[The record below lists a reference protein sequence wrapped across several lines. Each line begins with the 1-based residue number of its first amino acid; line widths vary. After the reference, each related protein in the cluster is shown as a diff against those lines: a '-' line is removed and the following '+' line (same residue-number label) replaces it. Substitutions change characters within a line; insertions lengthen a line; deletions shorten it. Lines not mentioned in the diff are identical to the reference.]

1 MVDEGVAWFGATATA
16 NVTVTDRPGSTTDP
30 AAPGGGCAA
39 GGSASL
45 WILAGLACRKS
56 RRPSRKPTRTVP
68 GR

>member
-16 NVTVTDRPGSTTDP
+16 TVTVSGSTTDT
-30 AAPGGGCAA
+30 AVPGGGCAA